1 MKKPA
6 CGSGSADGAAGIC
19 AMVWVVLIAF
29 ALAAAAPVR
38 ADDAKVVA
46 PFRFTGPMKELTPMD
61 RERALVYRN
70 QLEQDLRDLE
80 QSDQRGRLDPLGRR
94 RLSETRGELNR
105 VNKLLLLPPPAAGG
119 AAPGS
124 RTLPSLRS
132 SPIPSR

>member
-1 MKKPA
+1 
-6 CGSGSADGAAGIC
+6 
-19 AMVWVVLIAF
+19 V
-29 ALAAAAPVR
+29 AAAAPVR
-38 ADDAKVVA
+38 ADDATMVT
-46 PFRFTGPMKELTPMD
+46 PFRFTGPMKELTRMD

-119 AAPGS
+119 AAPGN